1 MLELTESLREGVL
14 GPEIT
19 TQVLRPR
26 GGFGAVPWSA
36 GPRTC
41 SGQRGGR
48 CARAAQFAGRSSGG
62 PNDPLPYHRA

>member
-1 MLELTESLREGVL
+1 MLELTEILREGVL

-19 TQVLRPR
+19 TQALRPR

-36 GPRTC
+36 GPRT
-41 SGQRGGR
+41 GLGHRGGR
-48 CARAAQFAGRSSGG
+48 CARAAQLAARSTGG